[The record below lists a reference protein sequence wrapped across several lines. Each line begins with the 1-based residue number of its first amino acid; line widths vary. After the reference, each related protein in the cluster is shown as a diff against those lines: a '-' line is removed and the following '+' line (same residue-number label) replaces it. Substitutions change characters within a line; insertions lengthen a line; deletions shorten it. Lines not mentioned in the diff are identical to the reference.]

1 MPDLSART
9 APSSSVSEPPGA
21 MLPAIHCFQAASGVA
36 GAVIRVARA
45 PSATAC
51 KGWLVRPEAMTVAQP
66 AERAIWA
73 AASLVAMPPVPTPA
87 SALAPVA
94 MPRMSGPRLSTRP
107 RWRASGSRRGSAV

>member
-1 MPDLSART
+1 
-9 APSSSVSEPPGA
+9 
-21 MLPAIHCFQAASGVA
+21 MLPAIHCFQAARGVA

-45 PSATAC
+45 PSVTAVS
-51 KGWLVRPEAMTVAQP
+51 GWGVRPEAMTVAQP

-87 SALAPVA
+87 AALAPVA
-94 MPRMSGPRLSTRP
+94 MPRMSALSVSTRG